1 MNAQAFMGG
10 FVGRPSFDY
19 FSWPPRKVGRLPG
32 ATGKTFCF
40 KEIAISADA
49 LQPFVT
55 IQQEKTKGLRPLA
68 TPYSFCTP
76 EKE

>member
-10 FVGRPSFDY
+10 FVGRPSFAY
-19 FSWPPRKVGRLPG
+19 FSWPARKVGRLPG

-40 KEIAISADA
+40 KGIASLADGP
-49 LQPFVT
+49 QPLVI